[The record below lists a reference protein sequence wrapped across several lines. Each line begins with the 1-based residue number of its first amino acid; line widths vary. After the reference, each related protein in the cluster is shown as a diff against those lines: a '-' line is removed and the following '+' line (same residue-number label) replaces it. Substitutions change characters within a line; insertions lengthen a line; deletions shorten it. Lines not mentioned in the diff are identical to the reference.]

1 MIFETVDDLE
11 GCDITSQSI
20 KCVGIHGGADPRLL
34 RNRIHDGKMLASMW
48 TTRARGRWRTTTS
61 SATLFRAWKSR
72 WSEERGDENGRSAD
86 SSPRRWSN
94 FRSGSPALWKDPC
107 WPSYR
112 RAVGPTPEGRTRPSE
127 AVADR
132 GYSRNGE
139 RTEQSAPERKFC
151 REGRGAMTFTRPA
164 RTPFKPEGKPSF
176 LKYPPATAPDRSRGG
191 YPYRHPF
198 HRLTNTAGP

>member
-1 MIFETVDDLE
+1 MRRN
-11 GCDITSQSI
+11 
-20 KCVGIHGGADPRLL
+20 PR
-34 RNRIHDGKMLASMW
+34 W
-48 TTRARGRWRTTTS
+48 TRSPAAPQPHPTMERCWRLCRRQRPGGRWRTTTS
-61 SATLFRAWKSR
+61 SATLFRPWKSR
-72 WSEERGDENGRSAD
+72 WSEERGDQNGGSAD
-86 SSPRRWSN
+86 SSSLAVGVISEVDHQ
-94 FRSGSPALWKDPC
+94 FALWKDPC